1 MKGLKMGFLLSPAFI
16 LPFNLVTP
24 YIFIVGVG
32 LSVFEILIFIG
43 AFLLVINRRIKTL
56 EAPRFLLF
64 FLFMFI
70 LGNMVNMTL
79 SL

>member
-43 AFLLVINRRIKTL
+43 VK
-56 EAPRFLLF
+56 
-64 FLFMFI
+64 
-70 LGNMVNMTL
+70 L
-79 SL
+79 SASDLSKEVAVEVYRTAHI